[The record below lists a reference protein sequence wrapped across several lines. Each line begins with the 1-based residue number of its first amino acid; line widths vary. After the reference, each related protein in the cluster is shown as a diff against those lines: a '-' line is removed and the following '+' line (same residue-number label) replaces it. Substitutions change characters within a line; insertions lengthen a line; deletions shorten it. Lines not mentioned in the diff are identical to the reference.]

1 MSAIKKELNTAQWDA
16 VSYCEGPSLIIAGAG
31 SGKTRVLTYK
41 IAYLIEQGMEPW
53 RILALTFTNKAA
65 REMRDRIANV
75 VGFESAQNIWN
86 GTFHSIF
93 ARILRLESDVIGYP
107 HDFTIYD
114 QTDSRSLIKNIV
126 KEMGLDDKTYK
137 PNIVSGRISEAK
149 NALVLPGAYLNDRNV
164 RERDQRDGIG
174 KTGEIYRTYMQ
185 RCFAAGAMDFDDLL
199 LNTFLLFQEH
209 PEVRGKYSERFSYIL
224 VDEYQDTNVAQHR
237 IITQLTSPTSKICVV
252 GDDAQSIYSFRG
264 ARIDNILGFQEQ
276 YPTAKLFKLERNYRS
291 TQNIVNAADSLIKH
305 NAVQIPKKVY
315 SEAEVGEPLKIIEAY
330 SDKEESIKVAGVIR
344 NLHNVH
350 DVPYNEIAILYR
362 TNAQSRSFE
371 ETFRSAGMPY
381 RIYGGLSFYQ
391 RKEVKDLLAYFRLI
405 CNPSDEEAFKRIV
418 NYPARGIGATTM
430 SKIQMAAVENGE
442 TLWNVAANPQKFQV
456 SLSKSTQGK
465 LLAFLALIEKFRN
478 DLHRKNGSS
487 LATDILY
494 SAGINADLLAD
505 TSAEGISKK
514 ENIEELLGAIKANED
529 EARGSNAAIVPL
541 TDYISKVSLLTD
553 ADQKDDGSPRITLMT
568 VHAAK
573 GLEFD
578 AVFVTGLENDLFP
591 NSNARFYPKEMEE
604 ERRLFYVAI
613 TRAKSRCY
621 LTYAKSRFRFGNMEF
636 GEPSIFLREINQK
649 YLDKSPFAASVSTT
663 PGRIPNKNAFSK
675 STSSLWDNPPSG
687 TTCQEERHQSKPRAS
702 SRETADDKRF
712 KKRIYNNGRIL
723 QQIGSSS
730 KANDSATP
738 PEMLSSAVE
747 YGSTTLKAGD
757 KVAHERFGM
766 GTVISV
772 EGSGN
777 GAKAQIDFE
786 KGVGIKKLLLK
797 FAKLRKI
804 E

>member
-1 MSAIKKELNTAQWDA
+1 M
-16 VSYCEGPSLIIAGAG
+16 
-31 SGKTRVLTYK
+31 
-41 IAYLIEQGMEPW
+41 
-53 RILALTFTNKAA
+53 
-65 REMRDRIANV
+65 
-75 VGFESAQNIWN
+75 
-86 GTFHSIF
+86 
-93 ARILRLESDVIGYP
+93 
-107 HDFTIYD
+107 
-114 QTDSRSLIKNIV
+114 
-126 KEMGLDDKTYK
+126 
-137 PNIVSGRISEAK
+137 
-149 NALVLPGAYLNDRNV
+149 
-164 RERDQRDGIG
+164 
-174 KTGEIYRTYMQ
+174 
-185 RCFAAGAMDFDDLL
+185 
-199 LNTFLLFQEH
+199 
-209 PEVRGKYSERFSYIL
+209 
-224 VDEYQDTNVAQHR
+224 
-237 IITQLTSPTSKICVV
+237 
-252 GDDAQSIYSFRG
+252 
-264 ARIDNILGFQEQ
+264 
-276 YPTAKLFKLERNYRS
+276 
-291 TQNIVNAADSLIKH
+291 
-305 NAVQIPKKVY
+305 
-315 SEAEVGEPLKIIEAY
+315 
-330 SDKEESIKVAGVIR
+330 
-344 NLHNVH
+344 
-350 DVPYNEIAILYR
+350 
-362 TNAQSRSFE
+362 
-371 ETFRSAGMPY
+371 
-381 RIYGGLSFYQ
+381 
-391 RKEVKDLLAYFRLI
+391 
-405 CNPSDEEAFKRIV
+405 
-418 NYPARGIGATTM
+418 
-430 SKIQMAAVENGE
+430 
-442 TLWNVAANPQKFQV
+442 
-456 SLSKSTQGK
+456 
-465 LLAFLALIEKFRN
+465 
-478 DLHRKNGSS
+478 
-487 LATDILY
+487 
-494 SAGINADLLAD
+494 LAD

-675 STSSLWDNPPSG
+675 STSLWDNPPSG

-712 KKRIYNNGRIL
+712 KKRIYSNGRIL

-757 KVAHERFGM
+757 KVAHERFGT

-797 FAKLRKI
+797 FAKLSKI